1 VSNRRKLKG
10 SGDKPDWQVAIVDG
24 EPVQVVNAAEITG
37 HLELAQVDEE
47 IAKDARSYVDVAYG
61 WRQQVPLLQKA
72 RRRSPTCVTS
82 CESSSQPQRL
92 TGKDRAR
99 YSPNLLGSA
108 DMTDRGSHNPK
119 HQKSTR

>member
-47 IAKDARSYVDVAYG
+47 KPRMRAPTSTSPTAGGSRCRCCKRPG
-61 WRQQVPLLQKA
+61 GA
-72 RRRSPTCVTS
+72 RRR
-82 CESSSQPQRL
+82 
-92 TGKDRAR
+92 A
-99 YSPNLLGSA
+99 
-108 DMTDRGSHNPK
+108 
-119 HQKSTR
+119 